1 MLKKTSKMQG
11 LKRTPIQRPCSNSR
25 RLHLLLHLSL
35 RLESSPLLVYHFLY
49 AGMSFLIGFRD
60 LHGLTFNFLFTL
72 IFGGLGG
79 GLCGGLG
86 GPVLTALTLI
96 LFTLTFLTIENGP
109 FLDKLLGLLVLG
121 PLGILRFLFQFLVI
135 LILVILVPGR
145 LVGEPFLPKLVGSL
159 LDYAVLDISLH
170 PGLDLVPAL
179 VLPLLDRLSL
189 AYCIHKGLP
198 LARG

>member
-11 LKRTPIQRPCSNSR
+11 LKRTPTKKPRSNSR

-109 FLDKLLGLLVLG
+109 LLDKLLGLLVLG
-121 PLGILRFLFQFLVI
+121 HLGILRFLFQFLVFLFLSI
-135 LILVILVPGR
+135 PRAGR
-145 LVGEPFLPKLVGSL
+145 SAGNAFLP
-159 LDYAVLDISLH
+159 
-170 PGLDLVPAL
+170 
-179 VLPLLDRLSL
+179 
-189 AYCIHKGLP
+189 
-198 LARG
+198 